1 MPHRAK
7 QGRTLCKLNDLPP
20 SALRTT
26 PHLLHTRTFL
36 VLPQSHSQQQQRA
49 MMNDI
54 SPEEDAQRT
63 RAHAQVS
70 LQGVT
75 KETDGGIAQAYVAL
89 AEDSDSEPDVA
100 SLKVEGEKESRR
112 VAPKRTT
119 LEERALDRYLDDDE
133 WERRERA
140 EGRGVHIQRF
150 PIGGPQVSKSG
161 EKAGW

>member
-1 MPHRAK
+1 
-7 QGRTLCKLNDLPP
+7 
-20 SALRTT
+20 
-26 PHLLHTRTFL
+26 
-36 VLPQSHSQQQQRA
+36 
-49 MMNDI
+49 MNDV
-54 SPEEDAQRT
+54 SPEEEKARRT

-70 LQGVT
+70 LQNVT

-100 SLKVEGEKESRR
+100 SLKAEGEKESRR
-112 VAPKRTT
+112 VASKGIT

-150 PIGGPQVSKSG
+150 PVGGGPQVRKGG
-161 EKAGW
+161 EKVGWWARWGP